1 MLKNSNLEDVWWLG
15 WSFSFLCVKSAAS
28 QFAGHQVPV
37 VLLRPPAVHHLTSYA
52 LAKRK
57 AGDQRAAL
65 PLTCWCF
72 EANLRNSHL
81 EKEVTEPCLRDAGKV
96 TWDNVHKMPSSGP
109 GIYMVETERC
119 RWRERFTTMV
129 VTISNIYLSSRTLPQ
144 LSALAEHL
152 KLELTGS
159 MFISFLLSSPP
170 ASLLSIHV
178 LTLDSSLLRI
188 HLVTRSI
195 FL

>member
-1 MLKNSNLEDVWWLG
+1 MTWLELFIFVCEIGCL
-15 WSFSFLCVKSAAS
+15 SVCRSSSPSTA
-28 QFAGHQVPV
+28 
-37 VLLRPPAVHHLTSYA
+37 LLRPPTVHHLTSYA
-52 LAKRK
+52 LAKHR

-65 PLTCWCF
+65 PLTCWCR
-72 EANLRNSHL
+72 EANLHKSHL

-109 GIYMVETERC
+109 AIYMVEKERC
-119 RWRERFTTMV
+119 RWKERFTTMV

-159 MFISFLLSSPP
+159 MFISFLLSSTSP
-170 ASLLSIHV
+170 ASLLSTHV
-178 LTLDSSLLRI
+178 LTLDSSLFRI